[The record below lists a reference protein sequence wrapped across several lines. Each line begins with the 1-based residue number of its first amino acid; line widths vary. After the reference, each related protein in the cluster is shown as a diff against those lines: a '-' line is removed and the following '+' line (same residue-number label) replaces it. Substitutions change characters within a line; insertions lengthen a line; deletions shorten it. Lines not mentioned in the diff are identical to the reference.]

1 MTSIQIVLNSADNSG
16 KVFATILRLGP
27 ADLIEVMRNITLDEL
42 VKSVAIPAGALSLP
56 PNKLSNLGINIL
68 ELNSEGYFLS
78 GQLREMISN
87 SFTYF
92 GNYLLTR
99 G

>member
-1 MTSIQIVLNSADNSG
+1 
-16 KVFATILRLGP
+16 VFATILRLGP
-27 ADLIEVMRNITLDEL
+27 ADLIEVMRNMTLDEL

-56 PNKLSNLGINIL
+56 PNKLSNLG
-68 ELNSEGYFLS
+68 GYFLS

>member
-1 MTSIQIVLNSADNSG
+1 
-16 KVFATILRLGP
+16 VFATILRLGP
-27 ADLIEVMRNITLDEL
+27 ADLIEVMRNMTLDEL
-42 VKSVAIPAGALSLP
+42 VKSVAIPAGA

-87 SFTYF
+87 SLTYF